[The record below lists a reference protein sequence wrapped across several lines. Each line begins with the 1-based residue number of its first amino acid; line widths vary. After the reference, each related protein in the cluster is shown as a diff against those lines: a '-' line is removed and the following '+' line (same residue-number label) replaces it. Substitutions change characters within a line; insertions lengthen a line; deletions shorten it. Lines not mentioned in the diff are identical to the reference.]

1 MPKRRVILNFIL
13 KYDIIRLMR
22 RKLKPIVVLIFFSL
36 ITLVMGAAYL
46 QERQLEKQTLQEASQ
61 TIPSASLPET
71 TQTSSSSSEET
82 FTELKPIIDVS
93 GWQLPSDMDY
103 DTVAQSI
110 SGVIVR
116 VYGGSQIT
124 KNNNASYT
132 TGIDKS
138 YKTHIEEFQKRGVP
152 VAVYAYALGASEK
165 EMREE
170 ARDFYKAASPYNP
183 TFYWVDIE
191 EETMPEM
198 DKGVKAFRDELRKLG
213 AKNVGLYIGTYFMTE
228 QQISVDG
235 FDAVWIPTYGDN
247 TGYYDAAP
255 QTDIEYHLHQYT
267 DRGWISGFNH
277 DIDLNQIAPTQK
289 DPIATF
295 EKLFGSLSRRSE

>member
-1 MPKRRVILNFIL
+1 MIFGKLYVKIRV
-13 KYDIIRLMR
+13 MR

-36 ITLVMGAAYL
+36 VTLVVGMAHL
-46 QERQLEKQTLQEASQ
+46 QQRRLEKQRLQEVSR
-61 TIPSASLPET
+61 TIPQVSSTKPSSTSTSA
-71 TQTSSSSSEET
+71 TSSDIT
-82 FTELKPIIDVS
+82 FTDIKPIIDVS
-93 GWQLPSDMDY
+93 GWQLPADMDY
-103 DTVAQSI
+103 DTVADNV

-124 KNNNASYT
+124 KANNASYT

-138 YKTHIEEFQKRGVP
+138 YKTHIKEFQKRGVP
-152 VAVYAYALGASEK
+152 VAVYAYALGASEQ

-170 ARDFYKAASPYNP
+170 AQEFYKAASPYQP

-191 EETMPEM
+191 EQTMTDM

-213 AKNVGLYIGTYFMTE
+213 AKNVGLYIGTYFMEE
-228 QQISVDG
+228 QQISVKG

-255 QTDIEYHLHQYT
+255 QTDIDYHLHQYT
-267 DRGWISGFNH
+267 DRGWVGGFDH
-277 DIDLNQIAPTQK
+277 DLDLNQIAPTQ
-289 DPIATF
+289 DTLSTF
-295 EKLFGSLSRRSE
+295 EKLFGTSPKLLED